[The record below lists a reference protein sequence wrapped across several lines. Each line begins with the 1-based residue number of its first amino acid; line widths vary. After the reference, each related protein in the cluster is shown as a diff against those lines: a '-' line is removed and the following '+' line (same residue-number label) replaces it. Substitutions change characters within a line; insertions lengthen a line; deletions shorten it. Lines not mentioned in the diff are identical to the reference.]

1 MGIAVV
7 RSTHGFR
14 RADGC
19 SGSAI
24 KGVKVLSTRSQG
36 HNEEVEVEEGRAADI
51 LRHEAGESFS
61 ILSAGY
67 DQRLSIW
74 RPLPST
80 LNVPQSNSS
89 QSLCHSLQDNIKTPW
104 ASPTPIDQHADGPS
118 MDSMVIMQLRDS
130 ILEWRT
136 GMAIHVGD
144 VCALD
149 AVTIHTQDPYQ
160 NSCIADYSPVTSQ
173 SKSALLTDDF
183 HIKHA
188 AQATKGEISEIAI
201 VVVGEGYQV
210 FSAVL
215 QNHDSIQSSGS
226 R

>member
-1 MGIAVV
+1 
-7 RSTHGFR
+7 
-14 RADGC
+14 
-19 SGSAI
+19 
-24 KGVKVLSTRSQG
+24 
-36 HNEEVEVEEGRAADI
+36 
-51 LRHEAGESFS
+51 
-61 ILSAGY
+61 
-67 DQRLSIW
+67 
-74 RPLPST
+74 
-80 LNVPQSNSS
+80 
-89 QSLCHSLQDNIKTPW
+89 
-104 ASPTPIDQHADGPS
+104 
-118 MDSMVIMQLRDS
+118 
-130 ILEWRT
+130 
-136 GMAIHVGD
+136 MAIHVGD

-173 SKSALLTDDF
+173 SKSALFTDDSQT
-183 HIKHA
+183 KHA